1 MLDHSAAHAET
12 DPFRSW
18 FSLRWVSNAKQ
29 WRGQPIEHT
38 KDYYLAVIE
47 FDDQGWFQDIDQRI
61 KLERFLN
68 EKVEQNEDLL
78 IVVFIHGW
86 KHNAAAN
93 DTSLQ
98 SFRGVLRDAR
108 FSEDLR
114 SEDRGRDRK
123 VLGVYLS
130 WRGLSL

>member
-1 MLDHSAAHAET
+1 MLDESASRAET
-12 DPFRSW
+12 DPFRTW

-38 KDYYLAVIE
+38 KDYDLAVIE

-61 KLERFLN
+61 KLERFLS

-86 KHNAAAN
+86 KHNAAAEIRLYN
-93 DTSLQ
+93 HSVVCFVTHALAKTVGAKTGSATERSLACI
-98 SFRGVLRDAR
+98 SVGVA
-108 FSEDLR
+108 
-114 SEDRGRDRK
+114 
-123 VLGVYLS
+123 
-130 WRGLSL
+130 